1 MKYLITGRTG
11 SGSRY
16 LMNKMKERGMKDI
29 TIVTPNRI
37 EQMANAHPTTPYILI
52 FIQADYDMRKAMVV
66 DSVES
71 EIEFRQ
77 ACTAEQEMFAS
88 FEKMI
93 ASIQKKDLE
102 KSTLPN
108 NIMQLYPIE
117 NDYEDATMSLWA
129 EILLAN
135 QRKYD
140 NMLKIIRFSVD
151 ELGIMR
157 HGSDGKDTVAVNV
170 DGKEISTPI
179 EIFAD
184 TIIRDNEGLLLL
196 FRSILESADITL
208 TAAPKPKVQ
217 S

>member
-1 MKYLITGRTG
+1 MRYLITGRTG
-11 SGSRY
+11 SGTRY
-16 LMNKMKERGMKDI
+16 LMQKMKERGMKNI

-37 EQMANAHPTTPYILI
+37 EQVANAHPETPHVLI

-66 DSVES
+66 DSDES
-71 EIEFRQ
+71 EKEFKQ
-77 ACTAEQEMFAS
+77 ACSDEHEIFTT

-157 HGSDGKDTVAVNV
+157 RGKDGKDTVAVNV
-170 DGKEISTPI
+170 DGTEVSTPI

-196 FRSILESADITL
+196 FRSLLESADITL
-208 TAAPKPKVQ
+208 TAAPRPKIQ